1 MKKIVLLSAAM
12 SLALSSLTFAADNPP
27 PPPGKAVAGQQHN
40 GHDKNRQQHSG
51 KRPAQG
57 ASHNGKQPPKG
68 KSSAQGNKQPSKDGQ
83 HNGNPLPPKKSS
95 LFGPTRV
102 SRRAFF
108 RLSSGKADADFALL

>member
-12 SLALSSLTFAADNPP
+12 SLALSSLSFAADNPP

-83 HNGNPLPPKKSS
+83 HNGNPLPPKK
-95 LFGPTRV
+95 
-102 SRRAFF
+102 
-108 RLSSGKADADFALL
+108 